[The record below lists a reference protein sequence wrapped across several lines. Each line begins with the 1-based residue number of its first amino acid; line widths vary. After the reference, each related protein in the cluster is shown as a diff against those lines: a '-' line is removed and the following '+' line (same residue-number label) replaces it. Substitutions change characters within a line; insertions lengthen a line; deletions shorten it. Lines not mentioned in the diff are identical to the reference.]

1 MLPFHH
7 WGQSARLHS
16 QRCVLS
22 LPKCVYL
29 VLSSGIQAAATL
41 ISAKPTYVTIG
52 DAQLPFADEL
62 GL

>member
-1 MLPFHH
+1 MH
-7 WGQSARLHS
+7 
-16 QRCVLS
+16 
-22 LPKCVYL
+22 L
-29 VLSSGIQAAATL
+29 VLSSGNQAAATL